1 MIFLYRFKT
10 FYQRGISMFSKVDV
24 LNAILNIKDP
34 DLDKTLA
41 ELNAVKDV
49 NIDGNTIKVY
59 VELVQPIFTVYN
71 QISNEINSAITN
83 LYPSVEV
90 EVNFTE
96 RMYDLSKRKVLKQ
109 VKNIIAVASGKGG
122 VGKSSIAANL
132 AGALSLT
139 GAKVGV
145 LDGDVYG
152 PSQPTMFGLSEQP
165 FEVVEMPDGTTMAF
179 PLEKYGI
186 KVASMGMILQKNEAA
201 IVRGP
206 LLAGYF
212 SMLFEQLEWGEL
224 DYLIFDLPPGTGDVQ
239 LTLTQKIPLTGAI
252 IVTTPQEI
260 AVADVRRSIA
270 MFRKVNVEILGVIE
284 NMSYFI
290 PPDAPDKKY
299 YIFGEGGGRRVSEEL
314 GVDFLGEVPFEILTR
329 ESNDSGMPVVLRED
343 AHNQRKVFNDLV
355 EKINKKI
362 RLRNFKILQLPVMK
376 ISI

>member
-1 MIFLYRFKT
+1 MLN
-10 FYQRGISMFSKVDV
+10 KVD
-24 LNAILNIKDP
+24 ILNSIVNIQDP
-34 DLDKTLA
+34 DLGKTLA
-41 ELNAVKDV
+41 ELNAIKDV
-49 NIDGNTIKVY
+49 KIDGDSVKVY
-59 VELVQPIFTVYN
+59 LELIQPIFTVYEK
-71 QISNEINSAITN
+71 ISKEINDAISK
-83 LYPSVEV
+83 LYPTVDVEI
-90 EVNFTE
+90 NFSE

-165 FEVVEMPDGTTMAF
+165 FEVVEMPDGNTMAF

-186 KVASMGMILQKNEAA
+186 KVASMGMILQKSEAA

-299 YIFGEGGGRRVSEEL
+299 YIFGEGGGKRVCEEFS
-314 GVDFLGEVPFEILTR
+314 VDFLGEVPFEILTR

-343 AHNQRKVFNDLV
+343 ASTQ
-355 EKINKKI
+355 KKI
-362 RLRNFKILQLPVMK
+362 FLDIIQRINSKIRQRNFKILQLPVMK
-376 ISI
+376 ITI

>member
-1 MIFLYRFKT
+1 MIN
-10 FYQRGISMFSKVDV
+10 KV
-24 LNAILNIKDP
+24 NIVNSIANIVDP
-34 DLDKTLA
+34 DLKKSLL
-41 ELNAVKDV
+41 ELNALKDV
-49 NIDGNTIKVY
+49 TIENNTVRIY
-59 VELVQPIFTVYN
+59 LELVQPIFTVYEELTHRIN
-71 QISNEINSAITN
+71 DSITQIYSD
-83 LYPSVEV
+83 VEV
-90 EVNFTE
+90 EVSITE
-96 RMYDLSKRKVLKQ
+96 RMYDLSKRKVLKK

-122 VGKSSIAANL
+122 VGKSSVAANL
-132 AGALSLT
+132 AAAFSLT

-212 SMLFEQLEWGEL
+212 SMLFEQIEWGEL
-224 DYLIFDLPPGTGDVQ
+224 DYLVFDLPPGTGDVQ
-239 LTLTQKIPLTGAI
+239 LTLTQKIPLTGAV

-270 MFRKVNVEILGVIE
+270 MFRKVNVEILGVVE

-290 PPDAPDKKY
+290 PPDDSSKKY
-299 YIFGEGGGRRVSEEL
+299 YIFGEGGGRKVADEL
-314 GVDFLGEVPFEILTR
+314 NVDFLGEIPFEILTR

-343 AHNQRKVFNDLV
+343 AINQRQVFFNLV
-355 EKINKKI
+355 QKINTKI
-362 RLRNFKILQLPVMK
+362 RQRNFKILQLPIMK
-376 ISI
+376 ISLE

>member
-1 MIFLYRFKT
+1 MIN
-10 FYQRGISMFSKVDV
+10 KVDIV
-24 LNAILNIKDP
+24 NAIVNIEDP
-34 DLDKTLA
+34 DLNKTLA
-41 ELNAVKDV
+41 ELNAIKEVTIED
-49 NIDGNTIKVY
+49 NTVKVY
-59 VELVQPIFTVYN
+59 IELVQPIFTVYDE
-71 QISNEINSAITN
+71 ISQKINEEIVK

-90 EVNFTE
+90 EVNVSE

-132 AGALSLT
+132 TAALHLT
-139 GAKVGV
+139 GARVGI

-152 PSQPTMFGLSEQP
+152 PSQPTMFGLNEQP

-212 SMLFEQLEWGEL
+212 SMLFEQIEWGEL
-224 DYLIFDLPPGTGDVQ
+224 DYLVFDLPPGTGDVQ

-270 MFRKVNVEILGVIE
+270 MFRKVNVEILGVVE

-290 PPDAPDKKY
+290 PPDDPTKKY
-299 YIFGEGGGRRVSEEL
+299 YIFGEGGGKRVCEEL

-343 AHNQRKVFNDLV
+343 AKNQREVFLNLV
-355 EKINKKI
+355 RKINNKI
-362 RLRNFKILQLPVMK
+362 RKRNFKILQLPAMK

>member
-1 MIFLYRFKT
+1 MIN
-10 FYQRGISMFSKVDV
+10 KVDIV
-24 LNAILNIKDP
+24 NAIVNIEDP
-34 DLDKTLA
+34 DLNKTLA
-41 ELNAVKDV
+41 ELNAIKEVTIED
-49 NIDGNTIKVY
+49 NTVKVY
-59 VELVQPIFTVYN
+59 IELVQPIFTIYEE
-71 QISNEINSAITN
+71 ISQKINEEIVK

-90 EVNFTE
+90 EVNVSE

-132 AGALSLT
+132 TAALHLT
-139 GAKVGV
+139 GARVGI

-152 PSQPTMFGLSEQP
+152 PSQPTMFGLNEQP

-212 SMLFEQLEWGEL
+212 SMLFEQIEWGEL
-224 DYLIFDLPPGTGDVQ
+224 DYLVFDLPPGTGDVQ

-270 MFRKVNVEILGVIE
+270 MFRKVNVEILGVVE

-290 PPDAPDKKY
+290 PPDDPSKKY
-299 YIFGEGGGRRVSEEL
+299 YIFGEGGGKRVCEEL

-343 AHNQRKVFNDLV
+343 AKNQREVFLNLV
-355 EKINKKI
+355 RKINNKI
-362 RLRNFKILQLPVMK
+362 RKRNFKILQLPAMK

>member
-1 MIFLYRFKT
+1 MIDK
-10 FYQRGISMFSKVDV
+10 IE
-24 LNAILNIKDP
+24 ILNKISKIEDP
-34 DLDKTLA
+34 DLGKNLA
-41 ELNAVKDV
+41 DLNSIKEVTIE
-49 NIDGNTIKVY
+49 NNTIKVY
-59 VELVQPIFTVYN
+59 IELVQPIFTIYE
-71 QISNEINSAITN
+71 EITRKINDAITS
-83 LYPSVEV
+83 LYPTIEV
-90 EVNFTE
+90 EVNIAE

-132 AGALSLT
+132 TAALSLT
-139 GAKVGV
+139 GAKVGI

-152 PSQPTMFGLSEQP
+152 PSQPTMFGLDEQP
-165 FEVVEMPDGTTMAF
+165 FQVVEMPDGTTMAY

-224 DYLIFDLPPGTGDVQ
+224 DYLVFDLPPGTGDVQ

-252 IVTTPQEI
+252 VVTTPQEI

-270 MFRKVNVEILGVIE
+270 MFRKVNVEILGVVE

-290 PPDAPDKKY
+290 PPDLPDKKY
-299 YIFGEGGGRRVSEEL
+299 YIFGEGGGKRVSEEL

-329 ESNDSGMPVVLRED
+329 ESNDSGIPVVFREE
-343 AHNQRKVFNDLV
+343 AENQRKIFLDLV
-355 EKINKKI
+355 RKINKKI
-362 RLRNFKILQLPVMK
+362 RQRNYKILQIPAMK
-376 ISI
+376 ISL

>member
-1 MIFLYRFKT
+1 MIN
-10 FYQRGISMFSKVDV
+10 KVDIINAIANIEDPDLNLSLAQ
-24 LNAILNIKDP
+24 LNAI
-34 DLDKTLA
+34 
-41 ELNAVKDV
+41 KDV
-49 NIDGNTIKVY
+49 TIDGNTVKVFL
-59 VELVQPIFTVYN
+59 ELVQPIFTVFEE
-71 QISNEINSAITN
+71 ISQKVNNAIVQ
-83 LYPSVEV
+83 LYPTVEV
-90 EVNFTE
+90 EVNVSE

-122 VGKSSIAANL
+122 VGKSSIAANI
-132 AGALSLT
+132 AAALHLT
-139 GAKVGV
+139 GAKVGI

-224 DYLIFDLPPGTGDVQ
+224 DYIVFDLPPGTGDVQ

-270 MFRKVNVEILGVIE
+270 MFRKVNVEILGVVE

-290 PPDAPDKKY
+290 PPDDPTKKY
-299 YIFGEGGGRRVSEEL
+299 YIFGEGGGRRVCEEL

-343 AHNQRKVFNDLV
+343 AKNQREVFLGLV
-355 EKINKKI
+355 EKINSKI
-362 RLRNFKILQLPVMK
+362 RKRNFKILQLPVMK
-376 ISI
+376 ISL

>member
-1 MIFLYRFKT
+1 MIN
-10 FYQRGISMFSKVDV
+10 KVDIV
-24 LNAILNIKDP
+24 NAIVNIEDP
-34 DLDKTLA
+34 DLNKTLA
-41 ELNAVKDV
+41 ELNAIKEVTIED
-49 NIDGNTIKVY
+49 NTVKVY
-59 VELVQPIFTVYN
+59 IELVQPIFTVYDE
-71 QISNEINSAITN
+71 ISQKINEEIVK

-90 EVNFTE
+90 EVNVSE

-132 AGALSLT
+132 TAALHLT
-139 GAKVGV
+139 GARVGI
-145 LDGDVYG
+145 LDGDIYG
-152 PSQPTMFGLSEQP
+152 PSQPTMFGLNEQP

-212 SMLFEQLEWGEL
+212 SMLFEQIEWGEL
-224 DYLIFDLPPGTGDVQ
+224 DYLVFDLPPGTGDVQ

-270 MFRKVNVEILGVIE
+270 MFRKVNVEILGVVE

-290 PPDAPDKKY
+290 PPDDPSKKY
-299 YIFGEGGGRRVSEEL
+299 YIFGEGGGKRVCEEL

-343 AHNQRKVFNDLV
+343 AKNQREVFLNLV
-355 EKINKKI
+355 RKINNKI
-362 RLRNFKILQLPVMK
+362 RKRNFKILQLPAMK

>member
-1 MIFLYRFKT
+1 MIN
-10 FYQRGISMFSKVDV
+10 KVDIV
-24 LNAILNIKDP
+24 NAIVNIEDP
-34 DLDKTLA
+34 DLNKTFA
-41 ELNAVKDV
+41 ELNAIKEVTIED
-49 NIDGNTIKVY
+49 NTVKVY
-59 VELVQPIFTVYN
+59 IELVQPIFTVYEE
-71 QISNEINSAITN
+71 ISQKINEAIVK

-90 EVNFTE
+90 EVNVSE

-132 AGALSLT
+132 TAALHLT
-139 GAKVGV
+139 GARVGI

-152 PSQPTMFGLSEQP
+152 PSQPTMFGLNEQP

-212 SMLFEQLEWGEL
+212 SMLFEQIEWGEL
-224 DYLIFDLPPGTGDVQ
+224 DYLVFDLPPGTGDVQ

-270 MFRKVNVEILGVIE
+270 MFRKVNVEILGVVE

-290 PPDAPDKKY
+290 PPDDPSKKY
-299 YIFGEGGGRRVSEEL
+299 YIFGEGGGKRVCEEL

-343 AHNQRKVFNDLV
+343 AKNQREVFLNLV
-355 EKINKKI
+355 RKINNKI
-362 RLRNFKILQLPVMK
+362 RKRNFKILQLPAMK

>member
-1 MIFLYRFKT
+1 
-10 FYQRGISMFSKVDV
+10 MFNKVDIV
-24 LNAILNIKDP
+24 NAIANITDP
-34 DLDKTLA
+34 DLGLTLA
-41 ELNAVKDV
+41 ELNSIRDV
-49 NIDGNTIKVY
+49 QIENNEIKIY
-59 VELVQPIFTVYN
+59 LELVQPIFTIYEE
-71 QISNEINSAITN
+71 ISQKINDEVTKI
-83 LYPSVEV
+83 YPNASVEV
-90 EVNFTE
+90 NISE

-132 AGALSLT
+132 TSALSLT
-139 GAKVGV
+139 GAKVGI

-152 PSQPTMFGLSEQP
+152 PSQPTMFGLTEQP
-165 FEVVEMPDGTTMAF
+165 FQVVEMPDGTTMAF

-290 PPDAPDKKY
+290 PPDNPDKKY
-299 YIFGEGGGRRVSEEL
+299 YIFGEGGGKRVSEEQ

-329 ESNDSGMPVVLRED
+329 ESNDSGVPVVLREE
-343 AHNQRKVFNDLV
+343 AKNQREIFLNLV
-355 EKINKKI
+355 KKINQKI
-362 RLRNFKILQLPVMK
+362 RRRNFKILQLPTMK